1 MARQLYLAAY
11 DIADLKRMAHARDRI
26 RAYATGG
33 QKSVFE
39 CLLTPGECRLLLE
52 EMRSILDPG
61 EDSFLLFDM
70 DPRAGTRQMGLAR
83 APEAGACLYQ
93 G

>member
-11 DIADLKRMAHARDRI
+11 DIADPKRMAHARDRI

-39 CLLTPGECRLLLE
+39 CLVTPGECRLLLE
-52 EMRSILDPG
+52 EMRSIQIAATWRRHEQRG
-61 EDSFLLFDM
+61 ECCLLCVEL
-70 DPRAGTRQMGLAR
+70 GSLVQ
-83 APEAGACLYQ
+83 
-93 G
+93 